1 MSPGP
6 QGGVGHAPEVRH
18 AVAAWPRRT
27 AALDRHVARAGE
39 LEEIL
44 LNAGGEDFV
53 LDATDV
59 VTGLRG
65 AAP

>member
-1 MSPGP
+1 
-6 QGGVGHAPEVRH
+6 
-18 AVAAWPRRT
+18 
-27 AALDRHVARAGE
+27 VARAGE

-53 LDATDV
+53 LDATAV